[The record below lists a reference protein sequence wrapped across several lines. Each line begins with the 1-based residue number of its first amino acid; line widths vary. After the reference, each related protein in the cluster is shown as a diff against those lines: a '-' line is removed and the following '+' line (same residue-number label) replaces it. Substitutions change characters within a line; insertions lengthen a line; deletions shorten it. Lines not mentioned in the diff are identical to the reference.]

1 MRGALAGSGLA
12 HLLIVTALLIVRH
25 ASPLHVATTDVV
37 QVSLADPTTVAA
49 ITPPQP
55 APQPVVERTPPEIT
69 PEEAEGVKIE
79 KPKKP
84 EPKKPPPKETP
95 PPPATLPAH
104 PALPLTQ
111 VGSSGLSGE
120 MSVDQG
126 DFAFTYY
133 LVLVRNKV
141 AQNWTA
147 PGGLSSGG
155 KVRCVVYFHISRDG
169 RVAAVQLEQP
179 SGVDYFDRSAQRAV
193 TLADPLPPLPLGFP
207 GSDLGVHFGFEYQ
220 QP

>member
-1 MRGALAGSGLA
+1 MRGALAGSGAA
-12 HLLIVTALLIVRH
+12 HVLIVTALLIVRH

-37 QVSLADPTTVAA
+37 QVSLADPTTMAA
-49 ITPPQP
+49 VTPPQP
-55 APQPVVERTPPEIT
+55 APQPVVEKRDAEIA
-69 PEEAEGVKIE
+69 PEEAEGVKLQ

-84 EPKKPPPKETP
+84 EPKKQEPVKDTAPPPL
-95 PPPATLPAH
+95 AAH

-111 VGSSGLSGE
+111 IGSSGLSGQ

-126 DFAFTYY
+126 DFAFTSY

-155 KVRCVVYFHISRDG
+155 KVRCIVYFHISRDG
-169 RVAAVQLEQP
+169 RVTAVQLEQP
-179 SGVDYFDRSAQRAV
+179 SGVEFFDRSAQRAV
-193 TLADPLPPLPLGFP
+193 ALADPLPPLPLGFP